1 MICAMFNTRSVPGSI
16 GMYQDFVLGTLHPAV
31 KLCFVTAS
39 IRRGAR
45 GCYVVKASRYWGC
58 RQLFLCRPSLISDVL

>member
-45 GCYVVKASRYWGC
+45 GCYVVKALRYWG
-58 RQLFLCRPSLISDVL
+58 